1 MTERILYRLYCF
13 FYSSSKLRSMIAK
26 LACPH
31 NAEEHF
37 WHDGCVICSF
47 VDDPKRFASYTEED
61 DIAYLKACGARDICP
76 ESGQPLHPVTY
87 HYPTSTNP
95 DGWVEKRCTD
105 ASCRCDQMY

>member
-1 MTERILYRLYCF
+1 
-13 FYSSSKLRSMIAK
+13 MIAR

-37 WHDGCVICSF
+37 WHDGCVECSF
-47 VDDPKRFASYTEED
+47 DDE
-61 DIAYLKACGARDICP
+61 DIAYLKYCEEKGVCP
-76 ESGQPLHPVTY
+76 ESGQPLHPVTF

-95 DGWVEKRCTD
+95 NGWTEKRCTD

>member
-1 MTERILYRLYCF
+1 
-13 FYSSSKLRSMIAK
+13 MIAR

-37 WHDGCVICSF
+37 WHDGCVECSF
-47 VDDPKRFASYTEED
+47 DDD
-61 DIAYLKACGARDICP
+61 DIAYLKACEKHKNAMDIAYLKVCEKKGICP

-95 DGWVEKRCTD
+95 DGWMEERCTD